1 MTPLSS
7 YQRLE
12 DSRRHTHTAK
22 RRGRLKQGVQTMP
35 TEMQEFTMAT
45 EAVFSVG
52 TMTEEVEEI
61 SGLKDLL
68 SQLEKT
74 RAELQQTLSQKEW
87 ASSNFNN

>member
-1 MTPLSS
+1 MTTLLSS

-22 RRGRLKQGVQTMP
+22 RRGRLEQGVQTMP

-74 RAELQQTLSQKEW
+74 RAELRQTLSHKE
-87 ASSNFNN
+87 